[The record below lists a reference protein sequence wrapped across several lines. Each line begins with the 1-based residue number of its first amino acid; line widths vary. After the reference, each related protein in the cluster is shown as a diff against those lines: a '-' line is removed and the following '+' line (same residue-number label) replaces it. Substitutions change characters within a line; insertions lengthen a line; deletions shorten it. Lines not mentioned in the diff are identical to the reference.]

1 MADRD
6 AANMPDGKDLLRT
19 MGWDSLP
26 FSCLG
31 LIRKTGD
38 VRGDNI
44 WSWIILVPWTSDG
57 KPWID
62 GTEIVS
68 ASLKSDDE
76 ERTDILAKM
85 RKILDDRYGKTVA
98 TRAVDDL
105 IADILDEV

>member
-1 MADRD
+1 MPDRD

-31 LIRKTGD
+31 LVRKTGE

-44 WSWIILVPWTSDG
+44 WAWIILVPWTSDG

-62 GTEIVS
+62 GTEIVP
-68 ASLKSDDE
+68 ASLKSDEDE
-76 ERTDILAKM
+76 RADIVTKM
-85 RKILDDRYGKTVA
+85 RRILDDRYGDTVA

-105 IADILDEV
+105 ISEILDEG